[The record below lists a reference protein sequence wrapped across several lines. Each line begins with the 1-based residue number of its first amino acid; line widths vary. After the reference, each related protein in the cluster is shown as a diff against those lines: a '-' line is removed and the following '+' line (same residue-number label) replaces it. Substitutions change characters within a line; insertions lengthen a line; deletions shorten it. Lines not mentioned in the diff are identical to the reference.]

1 MEQWKDIKGFEETH
15 MISNHG
21 NVWLKKHKRLAEL
34 SLDKPGYVKIG
45 IWREGKTIPK
55 SVHRLVA
62 KHFKP
67 NPENKPIVHHI
78 DDNKAN
84 NHVDNLE
91 WVTNKEHGLL
101 TSEESKEKR
110 RKTYAKNRR
119 LREKRQKEKEDIL

>member
-1 MEQWKDIKGFEETH
+1 MEEWKDIKGFEETH

-21 NVWLKKHKRLAEL
+21 NIWLKRHKRLGKTSPDRA
-34 SLDKPGYVKIG
+34 GYIKTG
-45 IWREGKTIPK
+45 IWREGKTISK
-55 SVHRLVA
+55 FVHRLVA
-62 KHFKP
+62 KNFKP

-78 DDNKAN
+78 DDDKAN

-110 RKTYAKNRR
+110 RKTYVKNRR
-119 LREKRQKEKEDIL
+119 LREKNKKEKEDMV